1 ATPASL
7 ARADAGARPG
17 AIPIA
22 PPVGGAAPRVI
33 AQAPVAAKADEKP
46 AADPKG
52 ADDKPATATAKP
64 EGTPGNPIRWMPAH
78 TAGTQNFAL
87 PDPSR

>member
-1 ATPASL
+1 
-7 ARADAGARPG
+7 
-17 AIPIA
+17 PIA

-87 PDPSR
+87 PDPSRLPPALAQR